1 MAPPQPPQSLTLCAV
16 SGDSL
21 FRCCMLC
28 LSALLSC
35 LLRITKGLA
44 EKLQA
49 GWTMLATTCPVCN
62 TPLVR
67 EKSAPG
73 SAPIN
78 KMYCVGCSLWVMRE
92 QDLTNEQKTAVAS
105 PKQTAPTAAATSNK
119 PSTSASKPPVSPAS
133 SSSASASAGAARP
146 SLASL
151 ESGLASLSDH
161 ASFDKYSRE
170 LRLENDGPDAE
181 EAETGAAAGAGSA
194 AQHDSSLDG
203 MDDEERA
210 IASYASRPNK
220 TAEAARSNLDA
231 YARSKA
237 QRASRARAE
246 EEDEFEFVPES
257 SEARLQEHTSK
268 VNSLSAKLGAKMMA
282 GWTLMGDTCPNAA
295 CTCPLVRARG
305 ETVNM
310 LCVNCGAQVAKHG
323 ETLTITKPGTSVP
336 VGSNGNGAAAAA
348 SKAAP
353 AAAPQ
358 TAASS
363 SSAAAPPSSASA
375 FRASTARP
383 AARRRGPRQTRRQR
397 EVDDSDED
405 EESEEDEEEALMRQL
420 QEEADQVGSSFP
432 DLQRKTSSNT
442 PPQQRRQQQQ
452 QQSQQQQQTNHFV
465 NDLDDPYSL
474 AGLPADLSDAATRR
488 TTAAPV
494 SAAIQKSEN
503 VSAKLG
509 EKMMQ
514 GYALL
519 GQCCPRDS
527 CDCPLVRKRDGPL
540 LCVSCGSTI
549 IQAREHDPA
558 TQGPAGNEPGE
569 DGWIAIN
576 PAAAAR
582 AAAASASSASAA
594 AAAGAHRTVTPIK
607 RLPSPS
613 VTESFDSEHH
623 EKKARGGSAAG
634 QTAGGTF
641 AVGSRNADS
650 PSFQSLSP
658 LVRSPRGSNN
668 ALYQQQFQQSQQAQQ
683 QQGSADSSGFPS
695 PALHGQPRSRAQSMD
710 TESAGL
716 ESIDPR
722 LRMLSAARSQLGGQ
736 RGRFNAP
743 HSRAPSLAAPNT
755 AAYGGTAGA
764 GHTSSA
770 VFNAA
775 AHMAFDRHGAP
786 RDSPGILRSSS
797 RSGGS
802 SLEQSPRIP
811 LATPPA
817 TPLPSMALVPSAA
830 FVPSALQIQGGASS
844 MLLPAGMHSVRD
856 SQSAQRGGSRYPQ
869 SRHPSINV
877 GSSLLQHQSS
887 PMIRFEADPQPLAP
901 LPVFTMV
908 PASASGSASASAHAL
923 QAAPSTSSTPD
934 LHHSAAAGGSGDMTD
949 LDSVLAAAHQTL
961 LAKLDEVRGA
971 LAASTDMVQCREL
984 MATMRELF
992 DTIQHIRQ

>member
-1 MAPPQPPQSLTLCAV
+1 MRARLTLPHAV
-16 SGDSL
+16 ASSI
-21 FRCCMLC
+21 CCSPFPRVC
-28 LSALLSC
+28 
-35 LLRITKGLA
+35 RITKGLA

-49 GWTMLATTCPVCN
+49 GWTMLATTCPACN

-67 EKSAPG
+67 EKAAPG
-73 SAPIN
+73 AAPIN
-78 KMYCVGCSLWVMRE
+78 KMFCVGCGLWVVRE
-92 QDLTNEQKTAVAS
+92 QDLTNEQKTAAAAPTPS
-105 PKQTAPTAAATSNK
+105 PKKQPAAVSSVPVAAANS
-119 PSTSASKPPVSPAS
+119 SAS
-133 SSSASASAGAARP
+133 SSRP
-146 SLASL
+146 SIAAL

-181 EAETGAAAGAGSA
+181 EADAAAA

-203 MDDEERA
+203 LDEEERA
-210 IASYASRPNK
+210 IASYSSRPNK

-237 QRASRARAE
+237 ARASRARADE
-246 EEDEFEFVPES
+246 EEEFEFIPES
-257 SEARLQEHTSK
+257 GEARLQEHTSK

-295 CTCPLVRARG
+295 CTCPLVRAKG
-305 ETVNM
+305 ETSNM
-310 LCVNCGAQVAKHG
+310 LCVNCGAQVTKQG

-336 VGSNGNGAAAAA
+336 VGSANNNNGAAAA

-358 TAASS
+358 AAAS
-363 SSAAAPPSSASA
+363 SA

-383 AARRRGPRQTRRQR
+383 TARRRGGRQTRRQR
-397 EVDDSDED
+397 EEESDDED
-405 EESEEDEEEALMRQL
+405 EQSESEDEEEALMRQL
-420 QEEADQVGSSFP
+420 QEGADQVGASFP
-432 DLQRKTSSNT
+432 QLQRKTSSNAT
-442 PPQQRRQQQQ
+442 PPQQQQRLQQQQ
-452 QQSQQQQQTNHFV
+452 QHPAQQQQTSSQFV

-474 AGLPADLSDAATRR
+474 ADLPADLSDAATSRR
-488 TTAAPV
+488 TAAAPV
-494 SAAIQKSEN
+494 SASVQKSEN

-509 EKMMQ
+509 EKMLQ

-527 CDCPLVRKRDGPL
+527 CNCPLVRKRDGPL

-549 IQAREHDPA
+549 IQASEHDPS

-569 DGWIAIN
+569 DGWIAVN
-576 PAAAAR
+576 PAASR
-582 AAAASASSASAA
+582 AAAASASASAA
-594 AAAGAHRTVTPIK
+594 MAAGAHRTVTPIK

-623 EKKARGGSAAG
+623 EKKARGGSAAAAS
-634 QTAGGTF
+634 TGGTF

-658 LVRSPRGSNN
+658 LVRSPRGGNN
-668 ALYQQQFQQSQQAQQ
+668 ASHQQQLQQHLQSQQ
-683 QQGSADSSGFPS
+683 QQGSTDSSGFPS
-695 PALHGQPRSRAQSMD
+695 PALSGQPRSRAQSMD

-722 LRMLSAARSQLGGQ
+722 LRMLSAVRSQLGGQ

-743 HSRAPSLAAPNT
+743 HSRAPSLAAPNASPYN
-755 AAYGGTAGA
+755 AATAGA

-775 AHMAFDRHGAP
+775 AHMAFDHHGAP
-786 RDSPGILRSSS
+786 RDSPGIHRSSS

-817 TPLPSMALVPSAA
+817 TPLPTMSLVPSAIHQ
-830 FVPSALQIQGGASS
+830 SGSSS

-856 SQSAQRGGSRYPQ
+856 YQAQQRGGGSRYPQ

-877 GSSLLQHQSS
+877 GSSLLQQQQSS
-887 PMIRFEADPQPLAP
+887 PQIRFEADPQPMAP
-901 LPVFTMV
+901 LPVFSIV
-908 PASASGSASASAHAL
+908 PAAGSGVAAATAHAL
-923 QAAPSTSSTPD
+923 VAASSSSTPD
-934 LHHSAAAGGSGDMTD
+934 VHHSGAAGVSVDLTD
-949 LDSVLAAAHQTL
+949 LDSVLSAAHHTL

-992 DTIQHIRQ
+992 DTIQHIRQQ